1 MKILETHIQN
11 DKIFK
16 VRYFDEYQSV
26 QTEGY
31 LTLNTP
37 MNVVADMT
45 EEDVVKY
52 LENDSKEAIN
62 LIKSRLQ
69 EQSEAVLPQVRPP
82 WLGTE
87 TFKVAL

>member
-1 MKILETHIQN
+1 
-11 DKIFK
+11 
-16 VRYFDEYQSV
+16 
-26 QTEGY
+26 
-31 LTLNTP
+31 
-37 MNVVADMT
+37 MNVAIDMT

>member
-1 MKILETHIQN
+1 MKILETHIEN

-37 MNVVADMT
+37 MNVVIDMT

-82 WLGTE
+82 WLGKE